1 MTYEIKVANVT
12 RALKNYGEQVCRKA
26 YHLNNEV
33 GEGAA
38 SIALQVAGFNTTR
51 QADAAINAGRWLAE
65 SARFYGDSEI
75 NNSRAAS
82 AFDAFRSANGSF

>member
-1 MTYEIKVANVT
+1 MTTPKNVT

-26 YHLNNEV
+26 YRLNSEV

-38 SIALQVAGFNTTR
+38 SIALQVAGLNTTR
-51 QADAAINAGRWLAE
+51 QADAAINAGRWLATD
-65 SARFYGDSEI
+65 RFYGDSEI

-82 AFDAFRSANGSF
+82 AFDAFRSANDSF